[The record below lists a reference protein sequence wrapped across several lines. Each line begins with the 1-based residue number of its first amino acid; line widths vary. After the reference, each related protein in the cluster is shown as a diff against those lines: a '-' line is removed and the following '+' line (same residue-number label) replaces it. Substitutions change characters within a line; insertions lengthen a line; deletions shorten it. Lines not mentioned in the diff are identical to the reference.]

1 MGAQIKVESN
11 VAVIDGV
18 ERFTGADLVAPD
30 LRAGAALVLAGL
42 SAEGITTVDD
52 IEFILLMAGLRGGCR
67 FILKEYDIEKSLFG
81 YVLPDRDFLRKN
93 IRRHRRV
100 RHNIRVKHPV
110 IVR

>member
-1 MGAQIKVESN
+1 
-11 VAVIDGV
+11 
-18 ERFTGADLVAPD
+18 
-30 LRAGAALVLAGL
+30 
-42 SAEGITTVDD
+42 
-52 IEFILLMAGLRGGCR
+52 MAGLRGGCR

-93 IRRHRRV
+93 IRRHRCI

>member
-1 MGAQIKVESN
+1 
-11 VAVIDGV
+11 
-18 ERFTGADLVAPD
+18 
-30 LRAGAALVLAGL
+30 
-42 SAEGITTVDD
+42 
-52 IEFILLMAGLRGGCR
+52 MAGLCGGCR

-93 IRRHRRV
+93 IRCHRSI

>member
-1 MGAQIKVESN
+1 M

-52 IEFILLMAGLRGGCR
+52 IEFILRGYESFEKKLQGLAR
-67 FILKEYDIEKSLFG
+67 IEVVDDEREAQKF
-81 YVLPDRDFLRKN
+81 RLR
-93 IRRHRRV
+93 V
-100 RHNIRVKHPV
+100 G
-110 IVR
+110 

>member
-1 MGAQIKVESN
+1 M

-52 IEFILLMAGLRGGCR
+52 IESSCAATRASRRSCR
-67 FILKEYDIEKSLFG
+67 
-81 YVLPDRDFLRKN
+81 VLAQ
-93 IRRHRRV
+93 
-100 RHNIRVKHPV
+100 
-110 IVR
+110 

>member
-52 IEFILLMAGLRGGCR
+52 IEFILRGYESFEKKLQGLGAV
-67 FILKEYDIEKSLFG
+67 IEVVDDEREAQKF
-81 YVLPDRDFLRKN
+81 RLR
-93 IRRHRRV
+93 V
-100 RHNIRVKHPV
+100 G
-110 IVR
+110 